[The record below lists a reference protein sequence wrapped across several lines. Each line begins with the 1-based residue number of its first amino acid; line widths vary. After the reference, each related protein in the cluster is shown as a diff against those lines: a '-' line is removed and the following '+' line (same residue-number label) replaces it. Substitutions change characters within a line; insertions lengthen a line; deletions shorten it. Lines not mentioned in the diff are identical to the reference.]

1 MALVKKNILRSSA
14 AFQDKDADRR
24 AGMSAREAEVQ
35 RKRARTL
42 AKQQQAAE
50 RIAAATGELSS
61 GINEAASAA
70 EQLRRAADQI
80 STGAEEASGAAQESS
95 SAFQLVT
102 ESIASQ
108 LRDSEISETKV
119 NACQNLLART
129 SGDVANLITNVV
141 VASQRQLGSVA
152 MVSELEA
159 QASNIGDI
167 VKAVARIADQT
178 NLLALNAAI
187 EAARAG
193 KHGKGFAVVADEVR
207 TLAETSERSAKQIQD
222 LVGQIQQDVKTIA
235 EGITSS
241 ANVLSGEVE
250 NGKVITAQL
259 ERIDIDFRE
268 IARGVAEIASGAKQ
282 SDTAAQQAMKGSQD
296 IAAAALQQAAA
307 AEETAKTVNEQA
319 QALAE
324 AEQASQALAEV
335 AEELKNSTDVGKS
348 AEVVASSA
356 EQLSA
361 AVEEINRA
369 SAQIMG
375 ALEEISKGTQVAAA
389 ASEESSA
396 AIGQIER
403 GLELAQQRASVN
415 GEKVK
420 SIQSL
425 LSTNKTDVGKLIEG
439 ISSSVRTTQDSI
451 RQVRDLEQVSRRID
465 KIVEAITTVSIQTNM
480 LAVNGSVE
488 AARAGEFGKGF
499 VVVSTDIRNLARDSA
514 ENADRIKD
522 LVKAVQDQI
531 SRVSAD
537 LEEIVKSATTEAEKA
552 KTTTENLVLIDND
565 MAEVERGTA
574 AILATSSEI
583 AASIGQARKGVEQ
596 ISSAAQEAEKATG
609 EAAGVAEQQ
618 SKGAR
623 ELASAIEE
631 ISSLADELQS
641 AV

>member
-1 MALVKKNILRSSA
+1 MVKKNIFNSSA
-14 AFQDKDADRR
+14 ALSQGDADRKV
-24 AGMSAREAEVQ
+24 GVSARDAEVQ

-80 STGAEEASGAAQESS
+80 STGAEEASGAAQEST
-95 SAFQLVT
+95 SAFHLVT
-102 ESIASQ
+102 ESIGSQ
-108 LRDSEISETKV
+108 LRNAETSETKV
-119 NACQNLLART
+119 NACQILLART
-129 SGDVANLITNVV
+129 SGDVANLIANVA
-141 VASQRQLGSVA
+141 VASQRQLGSVV

-222 LVGQIQQDVKTIA
+222 LVGQIQQDVKSIA
-235 EGITSS
+235 EGINDS
-241 ANVLSGEVE
+241 AKVLGGEVE
-250 NGKVITAQL
+250 NGKVITAQV
-259 ERIDIDFRE
+259 ERISIDFRD
-268 IARGVAEIASGAKQ
+268 VAAGLSDIASGAKQ
-282 SDTAAQQAMKGSQD
+282 SDNAAQQAMKGSQD

-324 AEQASQALAEV
+324 AEQAAQALAEV
-335 AEELKNSTDVGKS
+335 AEDLKNSTDVGKS
-348 AEVVASSA
+348 AEAVASSA

-396 AIGQIER
+396 AIGQIEK
-403 GLELAQQRASVN
+403 GLDVAQQRAVQS
-415 GEKVK
+415 GDKVK
-420 SIQSL
+420 NIQAL
-425 LSTNKTDVGKLIEG
+425 LSTNKDDVGKLIEG
-439 ISSSVRTTQDSI
+439 ISNSVRTTQDSI
-451 RQVRDLEQVSRRID
+451 KQVKDLEQVSRRID

-531 SRVSAD
+531 ALVSAD
-537 LEEIVKSATTEAEKA
+537 LDDIVKSATAEAEKA
-552 KTTTENLVLIDND
+552 KITTENLVLIETDV
-565 MAEVERGTA
+565 AEIERGTA
-574 AILATSSEI
+574 AVLAAASEI
-583 AASIGQARKGVEQ
+583 ATAIGQAKKGVDQ
-596 ISSAAQEAEKATG
+596 ISSAAQEAEKATR
-609 EAAGVAEQQ
+609 EASGAAEEQ

-623 ELASAIEE
+623 ELAAAIEE